1 MCGRIKKVNCM
12 KNKILTFGFDDA
24 EIHDR
29 KLCEMFRKYGMKSTF
44 FILSGQLGFKCDF
57 HRYGEDTV
65 VERVSADEIK
75 DTYSGMEVASHT
87 ESHKCD
93 PDDFEGTVG
102 RSMRYLSELC
112 GYEVR
117 GLAYPGGH
125 YTHELV
131 HNLSQNGVLYSR
143 TATVTHSFELPENLL
158 IWNPTCK
165 YDDEDINALTDEF
178 LAYEG
183 EEPILFYI
191 YGHSYELTQKEDGKS
206 FESFE
211 KLLQKLSF
219 RDDIL
224 YATNKEVAYLLE
236 KRNNN
241 DNS

>member
-1 MCGRIKKVNCM
+1 M
-12 KNKILTFGFDDA
+12 
-24 EIHDR
+24 
-29 KLCEMFRKYGMKSTF
+29 
-44 FILSGQLGFKCDF
+44 
-57 HRYGEDTV
+57 
-65 VERVSADEIK
+65 
-75 DTYSGMEVASHT
+75 
-87 ESHKCD
+87 
-93 PDDFEGTVG
+93 
-102 RSMRYLSELC
+102 
-112 GYEVR
+112 
-117 GLAYPGGH
+117 
-125 YTHELV
+125 
-131 HNLSQNGVLYSR
+131 
-143 TATVTHSFELPENLL
+143 PENLL